1 MTPLRL
7 VIVDDEPL
15 ALQGLKLR
23 LDAMDSVETL
33 AACANGREAIR
44 AVKELKP
51 DLLMLDIQMPG
62 LDGFDVVRALMGTPE
77 MPLVIFVTAYDRY
90 ALEAFDS
97 HALDYL
103 LKPVE
108 ESRLED
114 AIRRARQRLAERH
127 AAAQA
132 ARLRRL
138 LDGLDAAADTTA
150 LTDALDPDAADP
162 GESYPAQLAI
172 KDGGRVHLVPVEEI
186 DYIDAAGDY
195 MCVHTGETTHI
206 ARETMKSMVRRL
218 DPARFQRVHRSTIV
232 NLDRIASVRP
242 HLNGECFLSLKS
254 GKELKVSRSYR
265 SVVARFM

>member
-1 MTPLRL
+1 MTPLRI

-23 LDAMDSVETL
+23 LDAMDGVETL
-33 AACANGREAIR
+33 AACGNGRKAIR
-44 AVKELKP
+44 AVRELQP

-62 LDGFDVVRALMGTPE
+62 LDGFDIVRALMGTAE
-77 MPLVIFVTAYDRY
+77 MPLIIFVTAYDRY
-90 ALEAFDS
+90 ALDAFDS

-127 AAAQA
+127 TAEQA
-132 ARLRRL
+132 MRLRRL
-138 LDGLDAAADTTA
+138 LDGLEAADASA
-150 LTDALDPDAADP
+150 LSAALDAEDVDS
-162 GESYPAQLAI
+162 GEAYPAQLAI
-172 KDGGRVHLVPVEEI
+172 KDGGRVHIVPVEEI

-195 MCVHTGETTHI
+195 MCVQVGQTTHI
-206 ARETMKSMVRRL
+206 ARETMKSMARRL
-218 DPARFQRVHRSTIV
+218 DPARFQRIHRSAIV

-242 HLNGECFLSLKS
+242 HLNGECFLTLKS
-254 GKELKVSRSYR
+254 GKKLKVSRSYR
-265 SVVARFM
+265 SVVARFL